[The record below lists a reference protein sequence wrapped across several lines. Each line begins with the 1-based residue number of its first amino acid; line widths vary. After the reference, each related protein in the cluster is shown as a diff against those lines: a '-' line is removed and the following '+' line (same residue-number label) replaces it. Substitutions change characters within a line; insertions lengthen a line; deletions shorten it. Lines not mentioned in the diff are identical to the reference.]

1 VITGYNTDVEYDGV
15 VYHVQTEDKG
25 LRTPLIL
32 SLVYVKGEI
41 LAAKRAPYDDLIAG
55 GFDEKILVQRLE
67 RQHKLICAA
76 VHAGRIEDLKRMSGR
91 EAVANTSA
99 GADETHH
106 EAAPPEPEPEPEPAA
121 LEPALPEPAP
131 VEPALP
137 EPVPPEPVPPV
148 EAALAAINLGQ
159 YSFDAPIA
167 IFLVD
172 EPEFIGGASVE
183 LKILVMRATNG
194 VRLPAANV
202 KVIVKT
208 LSTAFS
214 PGKIEVTTDEHGFA
228 KAALKFPKFRGG
240 RAAVLVQVEH
250 EGTRAELRRII
261 VPGK

>member
-1 VITGYNTDVEYDGV
+1 MITGYNTDVEYDGV

-91 EAVANTSA
+91 EGT
-99 GADETHH
+99 TH
-106 EAAPPEPEPEPEPAA
+106 AAPEVPADIQQVT
-121 LEPALPEPAP
+121 PDPEPAP
-131 VEPALP
+131 AP
-137 EPVPPEPVPPV
+137 PPV
-148 EAALAAINLGQ
+148 EATPATAPDNLDH
-159 YSFDAPIA
+159 YSFDTPIA

-172 EPEFIGGASVE
+172 EPEFIGGGAAE
-183 LKILVMRATNG
+183 LKILIMRAANNA
-194 VRLPAANV
+194 RLPAANV
-202 KVIVKT
+202 KVVVKT

-214 PGKIEVTTDEHGFA
+214 PGKIETITDERGFA
-228 KAALKFPKFRGG
+228 TASLKFPKFRSG

-261 VPGK
+261 LPGK

>member
-91 EAVANTSA
+91 EAVANASA
-99 GADETHH
+99 AADETHRDPLPRKPEPPELTQPEPAPELAPP
-106 EAAPPEPEPEPEPAA
+106 EAAPPEPEPEPA
-121 LEPALPEPAP
+121 
-131 VEPALP
+131 
-137 EPVPPEPVPPV
+137 PPV
-148 EAALAAINLGQ
+148 AAVPSAINLGQ

-183 LKILVMRATNG
+183 LKILVMRSTND

-214 PGKIEVTTDEHGFA
+214 PGKIEATTDERGFA
-228 KAALKFPKFRGG
+228 TAALKFPKFRSG
-240 RAAVLVQVEH
+240 RAAVLVQVEY
-250 EGTRAELRRII
+250 EGARAELRRII

>member
-1 VITGYNTDVEYDGV
+1 MITGYNTDVEYDGV

-91 EAVANTSA
+91 EAVANASP

-106 EAAPPEPEPEPEPAA
+106 EAAPPEPEPEAA
-121 LEPALPEPAP
+121 PPEPALPEPA
-131 VEPALP
+131 
-137 EPVPPEPVPPV
+137 PPEPVPPV
-148 EAALAAINLGQ
+148 EATPSDINLYQ

-183 LKILVMRATNG
+183 LKILVMRAAND

-214 PGKIEVTTDEHGFA
+214 PGKIEATTDERGFA
-228 KAALKFPKFRGG
+228 TAALKFPKFRSG

>member
-32 SLVYVKGEI
+32 SLVYVGGEI

-91 EAVANTSA
+91 DAAANASPAVSHESNQPQTSPVQS
-99 GADETHH
+99 
-106 EAAPPEPEPEPEPAA
+106 EAAPLQSETPS
-121 LEPALPEPAP
+121 
-131 VEPALP
+131 
-137 EPVPPEPVPPV
+137 VPSDVPIDRYLFDGP
-148 EAALAAINLGQ
+148 LGV
-159 YSFDAPIA
+159 
-167 IFLVD
+167 FLVD
-172 EPEFIGGASVE
+172 EPEFVGGTSIV
-183 LKILVMRATNG
+183 LKVLVMHATMAGRA
-194 VRLPAANV
+194 PAANV

-214 PGKIEVTTDEHGFA
+214 PAKVEAATDENGLA
-228 KAALKFPKFRGG
+228 TVSLKFPNFRSG
-240 RAAVLVQVEH
+240 RAAVLIEVEH
-250 EGTRAELRRII
+250 EGGRSELRRII
-261 VPGK
+261 RPSK

>member
-91 EAVANTSA
+91 EGGANA
-99 GADETHH
+99 APGADEAHH
-106 EAAPPEPEPEPEPAA
+106 GPLPPEPEPEGEPEIEPAA
-121 LEPALPEPAP
+121 LEA
-131 VEPALP
+131 ALP
-137 EPVPPEPVPPV
+137 EPVPPEPAASV
-148 EAALAAINLGQ
+148 EAVPSAINLGQ

-183 LKILVMRATNG
+183 LKILVMRATND
-194 VRLPAANV
+194 VRLPAANL

-214 PGKIEVTTDEHGFA
+214 PGKIELTTDERGFA
-228 KAALKFPKFRGG
+228 TAALKFPKFRSG
-240 RAAVLVQVEH
+240 RAAVLVQVED

>member
-1 VITGYNTDVEYDGV
+1 MITGYNTDVEFDGV

-91 EAVANTSA
+91 EGGANASQA
-99 GADETHH
+99 ADETHH
-106 EAAPPEPEPEPEPAA
+106 EPLPPEPESEPAALQPAVPEPAPPEPAPPELAP
-121 LEPALPEPAP
+121 PEPAP
-131 VEPALP
+131 PL
-137 EPVPPEPVPPV
+137 
-148 EAALAAINLGQ
+148 EAAPAAISLGQ

-172 EPEFIGGASVE
+172 EPEFVGGASVE
-183 LKILVMRATNG
+183 LKILVMRATND

-228 KAALKFPKFRGG
+228 KAALKFPKFRSG

>member
-1 VITGYNTDVEYDGV
+1 MITGYNTDVEYDGV

-91 EAVANTSA
+91 EGGANA
-99 GADETHH
+99 APGADETHH
-106 EAAPPEPEPEPEPAA
+106 EPLPPEPVPELKPELEPAA
-121 LEPALPEPAP
+121 LKSALPEPAP
-131 VEPALP
+131 PLEA
-137 EPVPPEPVPPV
+137 VPS
-148 EAALAAINLGQ
+148 AINLGQ

-183 LKILVMRATNG
+183 LKILVMRATND

-214 PGKIEVTTDEHGFA
+214 PGKIEVTTDERGFA
-228 KAALKFPKFRGG
+228 TAALKFPKFRSG

-250 EGTRAELRRII
+250 EGTRTEVRRII

>member
-91 EAVANTSA
+91 EAGANVSPA
-99 GADETHH
+99 PDETHR
-106 EAAPPEPEPEPEPAA
+106 ELPLEPEPAA
-121 LEPALPEPAP
+121 PEPALREPAPPEPAP
-131 VEPALP
+131 P
-137 EPVPPEPVPPV
+137 ESTPSV
-148 EAALAAINLGQ
+148 AAAPSAINLDP

-167 IFLVD
+167 IFLVE

-183 LKILVMRATNG
+183 LKILVMRATND

-214 PGKIEVTTDEHGFA
+214 PGKIEATTDERGFA
-228 KAALKFPKFRGG
+228 TAALKFPKFRSG

>member
-1 VITGYNTDVEYDGV
+1 MITGYNTDVEFGGV

-91 EAVANTSA
+91 EAATNASTA
-99 GADETHH
+99 ADEH
-106 EAAPPEPEPEPEPAA
+106 EHDAVGPEPEPA
-121 LEPALPEPAP
+121 EPEPPPAP
-131 VEPALP
+131 VAEPEAR
-137 EPVPPEPVPPV
+137 PVTPAVS
-148 EAALAAINLGQ
+148 LDY
-159 YSFDAPIA
+159 YSFDSPIA

-172 EPEFIGGASVE
+172 EPEFIGGANVE
-183 LKILVMRATNG
+183 LKILVMGAANDS
-194 VRLPAANV
+194 RLPAANV
-202 KVIVKT
+202 KVVVKT

-214 PGKIEVTTDEHGFA
+214 PGKIEATTDERGFA
-228 KAALKFPKFRGG
+228 TAALKFPKFRSG

-250 EGTRAELRRII
+250 EGARAELRRII
-261 VPGK
+261 LPGK

>member
-1 VITGYNTDVEYDGV
+1 MITGYNTDVEFDGV

-91 EAVANTSA
+91 EGGAA
-99 GADETHH
+99 ADETHH
-106 EAAPPEPEPEPEPAA
+106 EPLPPEPESEPAA
-121 LEPALPEPAP
+121 PQPAVPEPAP
-131 VEPALP
+131 P
-137 EPVPPEPVPPV
+137 ELASPESAPPL
-148 EAALAAINLGQ
+148 EAAPAAVNLGQ

-183 LKILVMRATNG
+183 LKILVMRATND

>member
-1 VITGYNTDVEYDGV
+1 VITGYNTDVEFDGV

-91 EAVANTSA
+91 EGGANASQA
-99 GADETHH
+99 ADETHH
-106 EAAPPEPEPEPEPAA
+106 EPLPPEPEPEPAA

-131 VEPALP
+131 
-137 EPVPPEPVPPV
+137 PV
-148 EAALAAINLGQ
+148 EAVPSAINLGQ

-183 LKILVMRATNG
+183 LKILVMRATND